1 MKRDYFTGKH
11 DDVIFF
17 TGVEV
22 EKTPAYDLDTLFV
35 VGAQPI
41 SDILEQIEKGY
52 TTHIYLGANQSFH
65 IDISQNH
72 QGEIKL
78 WSDIIFKLLD
88 KGYWVTLDYDIK
100 YHNWVLD
107 CNFNEHQ
114 KFISQISVKLPSIE
128 KLNYNACIK
137 IDDRDYNYSNPGVWV
152 HTVHDLKKRKVF
164 TPWSEYEDD
173 EPLGNENNE

>member
-128 KLNYNACIK
+128 KLNYNSPIVLP
-137 IDDRDYNYSNPGVWV
+137 NPLTFDPDSQLYRNLPEARVTRSLVHLQLERGVQN
-152 HTVHDLKKRKVF
+152 H
-164 TPWSEYEDD
+164 
-173 EPLGNENNE
+173 LGLN